1 LANNSLI
8 HRAKQIRKIT
18 GWPVC
23 RGHRNFA
30 GRKFVRLNIFSR
42 KTLLPGGAIVRP
54 SKPVLAGSFIFA
66 FGWRIVRRPSSLLKK
81 AIEKCGL
88 TRCKPALTL
97 RVQQSNLT
105 KITIQ
110 AMLIRISLIVAILAA
125 LAAGTVN
132 IVLVK
137 DKISTLVTD
146 RDTQRDGKVKA
157 EGERDKAKKDLN
169 KAEKDLT
176 QANQEL
182 TDAKAEDAKAVA
194 TAAAQ
199 QKRADD
205 LSDKLAKTTSDRDDA
220 QAKLAA
226 FVATGI
232 PVEQVG
238 KLHQALKDAQ
248 EAVAVCNEEKI
259 VLQRA
264 VNSLK
269 TRLARYEGEDPTIR
283 LRADLRGK
291 ILVVDPK
298 WDFVVLNI
306 GQEQGVLENGE
317 LLVSRDGKLVAKVI
331 VRSVE
336 KDRCIANVVPGWKLG
351 EVIEGDEV
359 TPAHPA
365 S

>member
-1 LANNSLI
+1 
-8 HRAKQIRKIT
+8 
-18 GWPVC
+18 
-23 RGHRNFA
+23 
-30 GRKFVRLNIFSR
+30 
-42 KTLLPGGAIVRP
+42 
-54 SKPVLAGSFIFA
+54 
-66 FGWRIVRRPSSLLKK
+66 
-81 AIEKCGL
+81 
-88 TRCKPALTL
+88 
-97 RVQQSNLT
+97 
-105 KITIQ
+105 
-110 AMLIRISLIVAILAA
+110 MLIRISLIVAILAA

-132 IVLVK
+132 VVLVK

-157 EGERDKAKKDLN
+157 EGEREKAKKDLT

-176 QANQEL
+176 QANQDL

-226 FVATGI
+226 YVAAGYTAD
-232 PVEQVG
+232 QVG
-238 KLHQALKDAQ
+238 KLGHSLKEAQDAI
-248 EAVAVCNEEKI
+248 EVANEEKV
-259 VLQRA
+259 VLVRRVA
-264 VNSLK
+264 RLTDELVRLK
-269 TRLARYEGEDPTIR
+269 GTEEYVVK

-306 GQEQGVLENGE
+306 GQDQGVLEDGE